1 MWTLTKT
8 LLLLACCLWAAEGQ
22 GENGNARAPGNGAPE
37 TRKNVWEDPIQFTN
51 KGNDACT
58 MIVTGQGEFTR
69 LRISCRGE
77 NSSYWCEYM
86 GKPQTCRSY
95 NNNPRHYFT
104 QIMWDLRKLPNACQA
119 PKSIKPQMCKRAP
132 EESGM
137 VFSSAS
143 TSEAAAPQ
151 KPERTQERQP
161 TQGRPEPKAPT
172 TKQMGAKPAA
182 AKPEQAKP
190 ARPEQAKP
198 EQAKPEQ
205 AKPARPEQ
213 TKPEQAK
220 PEQAKPARPE
230 PAKPE
235 QAKPEQAKPVRP
247 EQAKPEQAKPE
258 QAKAA
263 PTKPVQAKPEQAR
276 PEQTRPAPARPAA
289 AKPDQSKT
297 DQEQG
302 KAAPAKPGKPVGKIP
317 TLKKMLTPKPAPP
330 KPTKAAVKSNAKKM
344 AQEYCWR
351 SLQGVCTYVIGWF
364 QN

>member
-22 GENGNARAPGNGAPE
+22 GENGNTRAPGNGAPE
-37 TRKNVWEDPIQFTN
+37 TRKSVWEDPIQFTN

-132 EESGM
+132 EESGL

-143 TSEAAAPQ
+143 TSEGAAPQ
-151 KPERTQERQP
+151 RPERTQERQP
-161 TQGRPEPKAPT
+161 AQGRPEPKAPT
-172 TKQMGAKPAA
+172 TKQTGAKPAA

-190 ARPEQAKP
+190 ARPDQ
-198 EQAKPEQ
+198 
-205 AKPARPEQ
+205 
-213 TKPEQAK
+213 
-220 PEQAKPARPE
+220 
-230 PAKPE
+230 AKPE

-258 QAKAA
+258 QAKTSR
-263 PTKPVQAKPEQAR
+263 PEQAKPEQAKPEQAKPAR
-276 PEQTRPAPARPAA
+276 PEQAKPEQARPAPARPAA

-297 DQEQG
+297 DQEHG

-317 TLKKMLTPKPAPP
+317 ALKKMLTPKPAAP

-364 QN
+364 RN